1 MISFIKKVWRIFR
14 PFYKKMIRDNIFAI
28 AGQTAFFLLLSSI
41 PLSMFIV
48 SMLQSLHIPVDI
60 IEDSVSAVL
69 SKKASTE
76 FANFMSNMYD
86 NTVSISLI
94 TIIGTLWSAAQGIHA
109 ITNGLNRVHHTY
121 ENRNWFLLRLRAM
134 VYTIV
139 LFVII
144 LATMLIVVLGS
155 TIDDLVH
162 PYLQNL
168 PNIVFIVYHLRYVI
182 IFFYLV
188 VLFALVYRN
197 LPNLTREKRKE
208 YGFRSQLPGA
218 LFCAASWF
226 ALALGISIYVND
238 FNGYSI
244 YGGLTRIAVLMVWL
258 YFCMVCLM
266 LGAEFNFVFHEKID
280 RVTGRFFH
288 PRKYSA
294 KKRNCI
300 DNFK

>member
-28 AGQTAFFLLLSSI
+28 AGQTAFFLLLSSV

-48 SMLQSLHIPVDI
+48 SMLQSLHIPVEI

-69 SKKASTE
+69 SKEASTE
-76 FANFMSNMYD
+76 IANFMINMYE

-134 VYTIV
+134 VYTVV

-144 LATMLIVVLGS
+144 LATMVIVVLGS
-155 TIDDLVH
+155 TIDDLIR
-162 PYLQNL
+162 PYLPNL
-168 PNIVFIVYHLRYVI
+168 PDIISLVYHLRYVI
-182 IFFYLV
+182 IFLYLV

-197 LPNLTREKRKE
+197 LPNLSREKRKE

-226 ALALGISIYVND
+226 VLALGISIYVND

-244 YGGLTRIAVLMVWL
+244 YGAMARIIVVMVWL

-266 LGAEFNFVFHEKID
+266 IGAEFNVWFHSEINWLLNKLRIK
-280 RVTGRFFH
+280 RQ
-288 PRKYSA
+288 RK
-294 KKRNCI
+294 KQIIKN
-300 DNFK
+300 K